1 MNPEVPTPGTERRP
15 DPNSHQEF
23 LELCALSI
31 GGHLSRDEERRL
43 ERHLAACSACS
54 DVLKEYQK
62 ISQLG
67 FSAAAPDLMPDPGPV
82 APLGSTASAK
92 KKLFRQLQSE
102 GVLVPA
108 HATAKLWWVELLER
122 FLDIPAAAR
131 RLFRQGELLS
141 LMRHAAAV
149 LLVAIALVSAYRLGE
164 RKRSQLSES
173 RPQVQP
179 GTPHALEQQVG
190 NLTQDGQ
197 ALVEK
202 LHNRDRLIQDL
213 TNRRNRE
220 LGEVARLKEQDKNL
234 QDAIANAGEEKNN
247 LAAERDAVTEQM
259 KIAQT
264 SLAKMG
270 DELAS
275 LRQQREADLI
285 RASDL
290 ESGIVQL
297 SQRLKDREDTI
308 EEQQKLLAADR
319 DIRELMGARD
329 LYLAEVYDVGRNG
342 DTQKPFGRIF
352 FTKNRSLIFY
362 AYDLDQ
368 QPRVKNANVFQAWGQ
383 RGPDRKQALSLG
395 IFYQDNAAN
404 KRWVLKVED
413 PKTLEQINAVFV
425 TVEPQ
430 GGSREPSGHPLL
442 FASLRVEPNHP

>member
-1 MNPEVPTPGTERRP
+1 MNPEVPTPETERRP
-15 DPNSHQEF
+15 DPSSHQEYV
-23 LELCALSI
+23 ELCALSI
-31 GGHLSRDEERRL
+31 GGRLSKDEERRL

-54 DVLKEYQK
+54 DVLREYQK

-67 FSAAAPDLMPDPGPV
+67 FSAAAPDLMPDPGLV

-92 KKLFRQLQSE
+92 RNLFRQLQVE

-108 HATAKLWWVELLER
+108 RATAKLWWVDLFEG

-131 RLFRQGELLS
+131 RLFQQGELLS
-141 LMRHAAAV
+141 LIRHAAAI
-149 LLVAIALVSAYRLGE
+149 LLVALALFSAYRFGE
-164 RKRSQLSES
+164 RKGAQLSDL
-173 RPQVQP
+173 RPQAQP
-179 GTPHALEQQVG
+179 STPHVLDQQVG
-190 NLTQDGQ
+190 NLAQDGQ

-220 LGEVARLKEQDKNL
+220 LVEVARLKEQDKNL
-234 QDAIANAGEEKNN
+234 QDAIAKAGEEKNH

-259 KIAQT
+259 KLAQAGIT
-264 SLAKMG
+264 KVG
-270 DELAS
+270 DELAG

-285 RASDL
+285 RATDL
-290 ESGIVQL
+290 ESRIAQL
-297 SQRLKDREDTI
+297 SERLKDREDTI
-308 EEQQKLLAADR
+308 EEQQRLLAADR

-352 FTKNRSLIFY
+352 FTKNKSLIFY

-368 QPRVKNANVFQAWGQ
+368 QPGIRNASAFQAWGQ
-383 RGPDRKQALSLG
+383 RGPDRKHALSLG

-404 KRWVLKVED
+404 KRWVLKVDD
-413 PKTLEQINAVFV
+413 PKTLQQIDAVFV
-425 TVEPQ
+425 TVEPH